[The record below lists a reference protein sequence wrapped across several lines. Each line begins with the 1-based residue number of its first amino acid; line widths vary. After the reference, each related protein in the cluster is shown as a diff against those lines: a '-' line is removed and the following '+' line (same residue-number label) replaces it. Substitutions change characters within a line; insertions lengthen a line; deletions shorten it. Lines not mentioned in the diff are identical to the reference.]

1 MSSKILYDKIYNSYI
16 DSIKIGKIETDKFL
30 SSKNE
35 DKRRGISLIIPVPF
49 NKIIYSSFVDA
60 FRSIETE
67 QYYYPLSD
75 LHITIFTFLSARDT
89 YKINAKLENEFVQ
102 ITEKALNNINQLL
115 ISFSGLTFSKKAGF
129 INGYDNNALILIR
142 DCIRTEMN
150 KKGLNIDE
158 RYKSETAH
166 VTFMRFKNE
175 ISNIDDFYNTI
186 ANKRNEIIEDI
197 NLSKIELVEHDWYNT
212 ESNKRIISTFNT
224 KSS

>member
-1 MSSKILYDKIYNSYI
+1 M
-16 DSIKIGKIETDKFL
+16 GKIETDKFL
-30 SSKNE
+30 SSTSE

-49 NKIIYSSFVDA
+49 NKIIYSSFIDA
-60 FRSIETE
+60 FRNIESA

-89 YKINAKLENEFVQ
+89 YRSNPKLENEFIQ
-102 ITEKALNNINQLL
+102 ITGKALNNINQLL
-115 ISFSGLTFSKKAGF
+115 ISFSGFTFSKEAGF

-142 DCIRTEMN
+142 DCIRTEMSN
-150 KKGLNIDE
+150 KGLKIDE

-212 ESNKRIISTFNT
+212 ESNKRIISTFNI

>member
-16 DSIKIGKIETDKFL
+16 DSIKKGDINTDNFL
-30 SSKNE
+30 LSKSE

-49 NKIIYSSFVDA
+49 NKVIYSSFIDA
-60 FRSIETE
+60 FRNTE
-67 QYYYPLSD
+67 SDQYYYPLSD
-75 LHITIFTFLSARDT
+75 LHITIFTFISARDT
-89 YKINAKLENEFVQ
+89 YINNPKLENEFIK
-102 ITEKALNNINQLL
+102 ITETALSNVNQLL
-115 ISFSGLTFSKKAGF
+115 ISFSGITISKEAGF

-175 ISNIDDFYNTI
+175 ISNIDNFYNI
-186 ANKRNEIIEDI
+186 IIKKKNEIIEEI
-197 NLSKIELVEHDWYNT
+197 NLKRIELVEHDWYNT
-212 ESNKRIISTFNT
+212 ESNKRIISTFNI
-224 KSS
+224 KSR

>member
-1 MSSKILYDKIYNSYI
+1 LSSKILYDKIYNSYI
-16 DSIKIGKIETDKFL
+16 DSIKKGSIETDKFL
-30 SSKNE
+30 SSKIK

-115 ISFSGLTFSKKAGF
+115 ISFSGLTFSKEAGF

-150 KKGLNIDE
+150 KKGLKIDE

-175 ISNIDDFYNTI
+175 ISNIDEFYNTI
-186 ANKRNEIIEDI
+186 ANKKDEIIEEI
-197 NLSKIELVEHDWYNT
+197 NLSKIELVEHDWYNS
-212 ESNKRIISTFNT
+212 ESNKRIISTFNI